1 MTAAPVLSTSLL
13 PLWPLSHGSAALL
26 SLLLT
31 VLCYYL
37 NKRLYRRY
45 PHTVLMPIIGTPVV
59 LVAALLLL
67 GIGYEDYRTH
77 THWLVWLLGPTT
89 VAFALPLYDY
99 RQMVRKHWMSIVAGV
114 LVASTVSILT
124 SVWLARWLGLSPLLQ
139 KGLAMRSVTTPFAV
153 EAERAIGG
161 PLDLAALFV
170 LLTGVTGMLI
180 GGLVLRLLPRLRSR
194 VAAGAMLGGSA
205 HGSGVAK
212 AQMAGPQ
219 QGVAA
224 SLVMMIAGALNV
236 LAAPW
241 IGAWVFG

>member
-1 MTAAPVLSTSLL
+1 MANFHILPLDSTS
-13 PLWPLSHGSAALL
+13 AAIL
-26 SLLLT
+26 SLALT
-31 VLCYYL
+31 LGFYYA
-37 NKRLYRRY
+37 NKRIYQRHR
-45 PHTVLMPIIGTPVV
+45 HTWLMPIISTPLLLLVV
-59 LVAALLLL
+59 MLLL
-67 GIGYEDYRTH
+67 GIGYDDYRTH

-89 VAFALPLYDY
+89 VAFALPLFEY
-99 RQMVRKHWMSIVAGV
+99 RDMVRKHWLSICSGVVA
-114 LVASTVSILT
+114 ASAVSILT
-124 SVWLARWLGLSPLLQ
+124 SVWLARWLDLSPMLQ

-153 EAERAIGG
+153 EAERAMGG

-180 GGLVLRLLPRLRSR
+180 GSTVLRCLPRLHSR
-194 VAAGAMLGGSA
+194 VAAGAMLGGAA

-224 SLVMMIAGALNV
+224 SLVMMIAGAMNV

-241 IGAWVFG
+241 IGAWMFH